1 MMNLN
6 NEIDLAQFFSWWGGE
21 LSSFLPEKFRERFSS
36 GKGFLVVELHAG
48 LARVGYLNRE
58 RESFLGTFPPNA
70 LAKEEIR
77 DLIES
82 EPLYKDA
89 ECVLRVP
96 EKLTIKQD
104 IYLPIAAE
112 GNIKQAL
119 TYELDRYTPFNK
131 DQVYFD
137 YIKLDQENN
146 KTHLHLLLLLV
157 KKETLDEMYQASLK
171 LGLNPNFSDSAAHG
185 VISGKAS
192 SRYNLLAEDLCQKEN
207 KKPLYIMLGALLLA
221 FVLFATLLFY
231 PLYKLDIGL
240 EKLKRHASLVET
252 AAMQIDDTKK
262 GIDHLYL
269 AAEKVIIKKK
279 ELPSM
284 IDVINTAT
292 EILNDDT
299 WVSQLRYVNKRLELT
314 GQSKSASSLIAS
326 FEDAKLFH
334 NTKFI
339 SPVTKDNRTGKERFK
354 ISTEVKKH

>member
-1 MMNLN
+1 MNLN
-6 NEIDLAQFFSWWGGE
+6 SEIDLSQFFSWWGGE
-21 LSSFLPEKFRERFSS
+21 LSAFLPQKFRERLSR

-48 LARVGYLNRE
+48 LARVEYVDRE
-58 RESFLGTFPPNA
+58 RVSFLGTFPPNA
-70 LAKEEIR
+70 LAREEIN

-104 IYLPIAAE
+104 VYLPIAAE

-157 KKETLDEMYQASLK
+157 KKETLDEMYQAAIK
-171 LGLNPNFSDSAAHG
+171 LGFKPSFSDSAAHA
-185 VISGKAS
+185 VVSGKAS
-192 SRYNLLAEDLCQKEN
+192 SRYNLLAENLCEKEN
-207 KKPLYIMLGALLLA
+207 KKSLYIMLGALLLTLA
-221 FVLFATLLFY
+221 LFATMLFY
-231 PLYKLDIGL
+231 PLYKLDQGL
-240 EKLKRHASLVET
+240 EKLKQHAGLVEK
-252 AAMQIDDTKK
+252 AAMHIDDTKK
-262 GIDHLYL
+262 GIDHLYS
-269 AAEKVIIKKK
+269 ATEKVIIKKK
-279 ELPSM
+279 EHASM
-284 IDVINTAT
+284 IDVINKAT

-299 WVSQLRYVNKRLELT
+299 WVSQLRYVNNKLELT

-326 FEDAKLFH
+326 FEDTELFH

-354 ISTEVKKH
+354 ISTEVKNN

>member
-6 NEIDLAQFFSWWGGE
+6 SEIDLSRFFSWWGGE
-21 LSSFLPEKFRERFSS
+21 LSSFLPATFRERLSS

-48 LARVGYLNRE
+48 LARIAYANRE

-70 LAKEEIR
+70 LAREEIQ
-77 DLIES
+77 DLIEN
-82 EPLYKDA
+82 EPLYKEA

-104 IYLPIAAE
+104 VYLPVAAE
-112 GNIKQAL
+112 GNIRQAL

-157 KKETLDEMYQASLK
+157 KKKTLDDMYQASLK
-171 LGLNPNFSDSAAHG
+171 LGLTPSFSDSVAQE
-185 VISGKAS
+185 VVSGKAS
-192 SRYNLLAEDLCQKEN
+192 TRYNLLAEDLCQKEN
-207 KKPLYIMLGALLLA
+207 KKPLYIMLGALLLTMI
-221 FVLFATLLFY
+221 LFATMLFY
-231 PLYKLDIGL
+231 PLYKLDEGL
-240 EKLKRHASLVET
+240 EKLKHHAGLVEK
-252 AAMQIDDTKK
+252 AATQIDNAKK
-262 GIDHLYL
+262 GVDHLYL
-269 AAEKVIIKKK
+269 ATEKVISRKK
-279 ELPSM
+279 EHPSM

-292 EILNDDT
+292 EILSDDT
-299 WVSQLRYVNKRLELT
+299 WVSQLRYVNKKLELT

-326 FEDAKLFH
+326 FEDTELFYR
-334 NTKFI
+334 TKFI

-354 ISTEVKKH
+354 ISTEVKRK